1 MLCGSAFLTSV
12 LDEAGAAPA
21 APPPAPAAEAEPAA
35 SPPATIPP
43 WLWGPLEGLAAL
55 AAARLPAALLA
66 GAGRE
71 PCSEAGSPAGGPA
84 ARSAEALAAAARA
97 CQTWAAGL
105 EPWQRH
111 ARRGWD
117 AAGRRL
123 ERGAGAAAAAAR
135 RALPLP
141 HVHVRRRSALRF
153 WLAWQGLQARVPR
166 ARAPLER
173 LLPSQ

>member
-153 WLAWQGLQARVPR
+153 RLAWQGLQARVPR